1 MKLNPFDHILI
12 QSTDLQLFERAMSQ
26 QSVQD
31 ARSGREIE
39 LTSHRPIVNNAV
51 LGIA

>member
-31 ARSGREIE
+31 ARSGEIE